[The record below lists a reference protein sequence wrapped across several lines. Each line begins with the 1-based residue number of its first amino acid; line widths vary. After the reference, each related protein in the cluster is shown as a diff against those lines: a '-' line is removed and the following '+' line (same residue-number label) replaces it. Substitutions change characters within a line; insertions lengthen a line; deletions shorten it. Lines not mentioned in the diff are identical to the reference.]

1 MKIFITI
8 EAQNATDNGL
18 FEIFRD
24 VNQQLSF
31 VTDKNSELENI
42 NNYGNEFRIIS
53 IIPSC
58 LDDNYWKV
66 FGWKERKQIWRKKK
80 EADIRLRMNY
90 NRFIEETP
98 ENRRLMFID
107 IIVKSIQAV
116 QEKSIDDFQGEKLI
130 EDILTA
136 LNVTKSQLS
145 ILGQTK

>member
-1 MKIFITI
+1 MELFITI

-31 VTDKNSELENI
+31 VTDRNFELENI
-42 NNYGNEFRIIS
+42 NNYGAEFRIIS

-58 LDDNYWKV
+58 LDDNYWKAS
-66 FGWKERKQIWRKKK
+66 GWKERKQIWRKKK
-80 EADIRLRMNY
+80 EADIRLRLDY
-90 NRFIEETP
+90 NRFIEETM

-145 ILGQTK
+145 ALEQSK